1 MWTVHD
7 ADGNEDEDD
16 NDDDFDDDVDDGKQW
31 YGGVGIGNEKT
42 TMMMMMMMMMMGNWD
57 KSRSDD
63 KVAF

>member
-42 TMMMMMMMMMMGNWD
+42 TMMMIYI
-57 KSRSDD
+57 
-63 KVAF
+63 